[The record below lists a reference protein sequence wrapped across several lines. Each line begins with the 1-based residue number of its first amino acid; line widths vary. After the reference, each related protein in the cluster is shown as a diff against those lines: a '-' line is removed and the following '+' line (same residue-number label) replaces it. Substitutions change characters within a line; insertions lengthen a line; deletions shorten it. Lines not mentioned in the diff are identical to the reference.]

1 MNKKSALL
9 FICVLFSVS
18 SFAADRRPNAAMQG
32 GDPINANQG
41 SDSCGLGWEV
51 AKDKTIIGTWTRA
64 TTNSIAHPSF
74 SMTSGTS
81 GCQKHPI
88 AAKEMEAATF
98 VASNS
103 DSLKGE
109 IVLGNG
115 EYIQALSQALG
126 CGAASD
132 LGSYLKSNYSNFSGA
147 NGFDLYDS
155 IRTSIRANSVLSASC
170 VNAA

>member
-18 SFAADRRPNAAMQG
+18 SFAADRKPTAAAMG
-32 GDPINANQG
+32 GDPITPNQG
-41 SDSCGLGWEV
+41 SDSCGMGWQIS
-51 AKDKTIIGTWTRA
+51 KDKTILGTTIRG
-64 TTNSIAHPSF
+64 TTNYFLPPSF

-81 GCQKHPI
+81 GCAPHPI

-109 IVLGNG
+109 IAVGNG

-132 LGSYLKSNYSNFSGA
+132 LGSFLKGNFSNLSGA
-147 NGFDLYDS
+147 NGFDLYES
-155 IRTSIRANSVLSASC
+155 IRTSIRSNAELSSSC